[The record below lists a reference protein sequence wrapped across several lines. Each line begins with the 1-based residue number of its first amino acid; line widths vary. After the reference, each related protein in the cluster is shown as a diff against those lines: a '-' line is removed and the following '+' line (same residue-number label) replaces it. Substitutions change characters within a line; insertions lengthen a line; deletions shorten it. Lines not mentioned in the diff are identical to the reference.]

1 MSKGE
6 SKEYRTRLKEITS
19 VLHKYGITRGITPQK
34 LRMILEDLGPTYI
47 KIGQIMSLH
56 SDILP
61 KRYCDELMCLRS
73 EVTPMEF
80 PEVKEVIEQAYGCP
94 WNEIFAFISDTPLGS
109 ASIAQVHRAE
119 LLSGEQVVIKVQRTG
134 IYEIMARD
142 IGLLRKAVKLMP
154 PISLKGMADFDQVLD
169 ELWNVT
175 REEMNFLTEAS
186 NMEEFARRNA
196 DVVYVRTPKLY
207 QEYTT
212 MHVLVMEYIEG
223 PAIDDK
229 EKLLAG
235 GYDLEEIGIKL
246 IDNYIKQVM
255 EDGFFHADP
264 HPGNVKIQDGKIV
277 WIDMGMMGRLTER
290 DKELIGKAIRG
301 IAENDIGMIQ
311 EAVMAL
317 GEFKEKPDQS
327 VLYEDIS
334 ELMSK
339 YGSLDMG
346 EIDVAE
352 VMMDLMEVMKEN
364 KIRMPHGLTMLARG
378 LTNMEGVLAD
388 IAPQIN
394 MIEIASRHISESMW
408 KDLDW
413 KKELKHAGKNLY
425 RSMHKAVEVPG
436 LAADALHGLMK
447 GQTRVNLDLHASND
461 LAQLL
466 RRLVRNVV
474 MGLWVMAL
482 LISSSI
488 ICTTNM
494 SPKIC
499 GIPAIGA
506 IGYLFAFAIVMYVL
520 IKHILPNEFGIY
532 SRFYGQICPTKCY
545 KNPHLYLK
553 MNKITKRITRLFH
566 RQEI

>member
-277 WIDMGMMGRLTER
+277 WIDMGMMGRLTEQ

-311 EAVMAL
+311 EVVMAL

-499 GIPAIGA
+499 GIPACMCLLSI
-506 IGYLFAFAIVMYVL
+506 FF
-520 IKHILPNEFGIY
+520 PNEFEIY
-532 SRFYGQICPTKCY
+532 SRFYGQICRQNDTRICICTK
-545 KNPHLYLK
+545 K
-553 MNKITKRITRLFH
+553 
-566 RQEI
+566 

>member
-80 PEVKEVIEQAYGCP
+80 SEVKEVIERAYGCP

-290 DKELIGKAIRG
+290 DREQISNAVKGV
-301 IAENDIGMIQ
+301 AENDIGLIQ

-317 GEFKEKPDQS
+317 GEFRGKPDQS
-327 VLYEDIS
+327 KLYEDINN
-334 ELMSK
+334 LMAK
-339 YGSLDMG
+339 YGTVDMG
-346 EIDVAE
+346 DIDIAE
-352 VMMDLMEVMKEN
+352 VMQDLMEVMKEN
-364 KIRMPHGLTMLARG
+364 KISMPHGLTMLARG
-378 LTNMEGVLAD
+378 LTNMEGVLAE
-388 IAPQIN
+388 ISPQIN
-394 MIEIASRHISESMW
+394 MVEIAAARMKENFLT
-408 KDLDW
+408 KEQW
-413 KKELKHAGKNLY
+413 KKEMKNDAKRLY
-425 RSMHKAVEVPG
+425 RSLHKAVDIPS
-436 LAADALHGLMK
+436 LAADILQGHMK
-447 GQTRVNLDLHASND
+447 GQTRVNLDLHTSD
-461 LAQLL
+461 ELSRLL
-466 RRLVRNVV
+466 RRLVRNIV

-494 SPKIC
+494 QPRLW

-506 IGYLFAFAIVMYVL
+506 FGYLMAFAIVMYVF
-520 IKHILPNEFGIY
+520 IKHIF
-532 SRFYGQICPTKCY
+532 SK
-545 KNPHLYLK
+545 K
-553 MNKITKRITRLFH
+553 
-566 RQEI
+566 

>member
-1 MSKGE
+1 MSAFRSNSDGISG
-6 SKEYRTRLKEITS
+6 SKRS
-19 VLHKYGITRGITPQK
+19 V
-34 LRMILEDLGPTYI
+34 
-47 KIGQIMSLH
+47 
-56 SDILP
+56 
-61 KRYCDELMCLRS
+61 
-73 EVTPMEF
+73 
-80 PEVKEVIEQAYGCP
+80 EQAYGCP

-223 PAIDDK
+223 PVIDDK

-520 IKHILPNEFGIY
+520 IKHIL
-532 SRFYGQICPTKCY
+532 SK
-545 KNPHLYLK
+545 
-553 MNKITKRITRLFH
+553 
-566 RQEI
+566 